1 MSLVILIFS
10 VLSNIKQSVFD
21 HFHLQVKNAG
31 KFKAQCIAAHFLYG
45 SKKINSNFL
54 AHLKV
59 RHTVLLTFLVS
70 LWKL

>member
-31 KFKAQCIAAHFLYG
+31 KFKAQCIAVHFLSG
-45 SKKINSNFL
+45 SKKINSKFL
-54 AHLKV
+54 AHLHTV

-70 LWKL
+70 L